1 MTKPNTFIT
10 FVNTFFKIQNTT
22 KINSSLR
29 MGTRA
34 LAQDTQYADKVVIK
48 IIFKNYCFALC
59 VGRHHSSPCQ
69 PNSLK

>member
-1 MTKPNTFIT
+1 
-10 FVNTFFKIQNTT
+10 
-22 KINSSLR
+22 

-48 IIFKNYCFALC
+48 IIFKNYGFALC
-59 VGRHHSSPCQ
+59 VGRHHSTPCQ